1 MKPSVAKENVL
12 KKIRAALIN
21 RTPNPFPN
29 IDHEKNVYVESNDT
43 NDILFAKEFTN
54 ANGQFIYCSDTYDFA
69 NNFRSLVE
77 EKKWTRVHCFNK
89 DLLELF
95 KHMQINNISESKI
108 LENAEVGVTNCECLI
123 ARTGSVLISSADS
136 NGRQLSITPPV
147 HIIIASTDQLCY
159 DLKEAFDSVKI
170 KYKKCYPSMMSI
182 TTGPSRTADIEKTL
196 VLGAH
201 GPKELFVFLIEK

>member
-12 KKIRAALIN
+12 KKIRKALIN
-21 RTPNPFPN
+21 KTLNPFPN
-29 IDHEKNVYVESNDT
+29 IDHEKDVYIESKDT

-54 ANGQFIYCSDTYDFA
+54 ANGQFIYCSDTYDLA

-77 EKKWTRVHCFNK
+77 ERKWTKVHCFNK
-89 DLLELF
+89 ELLELF
-95 KHMQINNISESKI
+95 KHMQVNDISENKN
-108 LENAEVGVTNCECLI
+108 LDNAEVGVTSCECLI
-123 ARTGSVLISSADS
+123 ARTGSVLVSSADS
-136 NGRQLSITPPV
+136 NGRQLSILPPV
-147 HIIIASTDQLCY
+147 HIVIASTDQLCY
-159 DLKEAFDSVKI
+159 DLKEAFETVKR
-170 KYKKCYPSMMSI
+170 KYNGTYPSMLSI